1 MDIKLELLSEWVC
14 EAVRDNF
21 TTLNINPR
29 KIIDTKATK
38 ILGEI
43 KEVICNDEL
52 DDFMAIDKIVD
63 IFQNTKLTVAIV
75 TIFKII
81 CTL

>member
-1 MDIKLELLSEWVC
+1 MDIKLELLSNHICDAIRENL
-14 EAVRDNF
+14 D
-21 TTLNINPR
+21 TLDIDPQ
-29 KIIDTKATK
+29 KIADTKATK

-63 IFQNTKLTVAIV
+63 IFSKY
-75 TIFKII
+75 KIDSG
-81 CTL
+81 CRHDF

>member
-1 MDIKLELLSEWVC
+1 MDIKLELLSNCICDAIC
-14 EAVRDNF
+14 ENF
-21 TTLNINPR
+21 DTLNINQ
-29 KIIDTKATK
+29 KELIDTKATK

-63 IFQNTKLTVAIV
+63 IFSAHNIDVGGRHD
-75 TIFKII
+75 F
-81 CTL
+81 